1 MGIKKKHNVLFI
13 VLLLVL
19 SITCGCAKG
28 DSLTDNASQIS
39 IETQAEVE
47 NDTTSETNSETE
59 NNSSVD
65 KDNVNT
71 GQTSSKQELRPG
83 ENGEYRVTVVE
94 SDWYTVTYNP
104 PKEGFVQIKVNDRN
118 QLLEFGSTRM
128 ACDYK
133 DMYGAQYMGNWHISL
148 HCDGTLY
155 EIVPGPAPCCIYKGE
170 TEVPYGMTEGLTQE
184 EIEALEEKFLCG
196 IWADESSKYC
206 LHMYIYIKEGITE
219 EMALEILRN
228 IQVSPM

>member
-1 MGIKKKHNVLFI
+1 MKRNILFI
-13 VLLLVL
+13 ILLLVL
-19 SITCGCAKG
+19 SITCGCAKEG
-28 DSLTDNASQIS
+28 SQTNNASQPNTDS
-39 IETQAEVE
+39 Q
-47 NDTTSETNSETE
+47 SEDGNKDPSHDNSETE
-59 NNSSVD
+59 NGNTSSEVKGQVHSGQNSSQ
-65 KDNVNT
+65 N
-71 GQTSSKQELRPG
+71 ELRPG

-94 SDWYTVTYNP
+94 RDWYTVTYNP
-104 PKEGFVQIKVNDRN
+104 PKEGFVQIKVNDSN
-118 QLLEFGSTRM
+118 QLLDFGSTWMTR
-128 ACDYK
+128 DYK
-133 DMYGAQYMGNWHISL
+133 DMYGAQNMYVWSIGL

-170 TEVPYGMTEGLTQE
+170 TEVPYGMTEGLIQE

>member
-1 MGIKKKHNVLFI
+1 MGIKMKRNVLFI
-13 VLLLVL
+13 IPLLVL

-39 IETQAEVE
+39 TETQTEVE
-47 NDTTSETNSETE
+47 NDTTSETNSETK

-104 PKEGFVQIKVNDRN
+104 PKEGFVQIKVNDSN
-118 QLLEFGSTRM
+118 QLLDFGSSWM
-128 ACDYK
+128 ARDYE
-133 DMYGAQYMGNWHISL
+133 DMYGAQNMCDWSISTR
-148 HCDGTLY
+148 CDGTLY

-170 TEVPYGMTEGLTQE
+170 TDVPYGMTEGLTQE
-184 EIEALEEKFLCG
+184 EIEALAEKFLCG
-196 IWADESSKYC
+196 IWADDSCKSSLY
-206 LHMYIYIKEGITE
+206 MFIYIKDGITE